1 MLLSMGTMAQTTTI
15 IGTGATAGSTGSNGS
30 PIYRSSATSGFD
42 YSQSVLLYTFADLS
56 AAGIYN
62 GAVISSVGFNKTNA
76 FGIAPGA
83 AGSMTIAM
91 NNSGSNSLDT
101 SDTYANLTTGFT
113 TVYTNAAVD
122 ETIIP
127 SAAGYVVFTLDT
139 PFTYTGGS
147 IEIGLDWDISAA
159 AGSPTTGGFAF
170 AYDTVTGVQGRGN
183 SNSSPITAALTTGNT
198 RLYQAEM
205 VYTGGTAPTCLPPT
219 ALAAVSNT
227 FDTADLSWT
236 SGGSGETAWDIEL
249 GPEGFTPTGTPTNAG
264 VANPYTAMSLTANT
278 GYDYYVRADCGGG
291 DFSTWAGPF
300 NFRTLCTAVAD
311 FNENF
316 DGVSTPDL
324 PSCWTS
330 FSTTPVG
337 TTAAVVQTSTAGD
350 SSVPNGIR
358 MYSGSLTGNIGSGT
372 TDEGENILISPALSN
387 LAAGTHRIRFS
398 ADAGTAT
405 STIEVGTMAD
415 ATDPSTF
422 TALGTFAP
430 TTTHAEYIQDFDT
443 YTGTD
448 QFVAF
453 RHVFAGTFD
462 TMYLD
467 DIVWEAIPS
476 CIAATDLA
484 LVSATDTMATI
495 GWTNNAGAAASSV
508 IYGPAGFDPLTAGTT
523 VAGGADSATISGLT
537 GETNYDFYVTQD
549 CTATGDGLSAQAG
562 PLSIQTP
569 CAPIAAPYF
578 VDFESFTAA
587 TSGFVNDQCWNEVS
601 PTDFDWA
608 IDAAGGTSSTGTGP
622 SGAYSGTTF
631 MFVEASN
638 GANGDVAT
646 VLSRAVDLSALT
658 TPSVSFYY
666 HMYGAFITDLTVAV
680 STDNGATFTT
690 ELTITGQQQTA
701 NADPWE
707 QAVIDLSSYAGQTI
721 IVAFTTSKST
731 MTGNTYEAD
740 ISIDDVNFDEL
751 PTCIDVTGI
760 TEDSILSNSVTV
772 SWTENNTPPSAAWE
786 VLAVPAGDP
795 APAVGATNAT
805 AIPFIVPGLAAE
817 TSYDIYVRTDCATAF
832 PPPLTVTTPCAAIV
846 PDSFEPFDTF
856 LPNCWEEASTGDLT
870 TGPMT
875 LGSGDWGVEEFAHA
889 STSGGGAVNV
899 NLFNLGTSDWV
910 ISPIYDLSAGG
921 YELNMDIAVT
931 GFNNTSASA
940 MGSDDSVQLV
950 YSTDGTTWTVL
961 ETWDASNTPSEVG
974 TTYNNPLT
982 GLNSAT
988 TQFALYATEG
998 TVDDAED
1005 YDFHMDNFQVRTPPT
1020 CPDTANLTLVNNTDV
1035 EATINFDS
1043 GNATSAGNY
1052 EYSLTTVAGTAPAV
1066 TGAWTD
1072 VPGATPNVT
1081 YTITGL
1087 TAETEYFVHVREV
1100 CVVGDESAWSLI
1112 PLNFTTACAAIAAPY
1127 LEDFEMFTPSS
1138 AAFSSENCW
1147 SGSGGSYFWESA
1159 AGTDTSSSGTGPSPT
1174 ITTGNY
1180 FFTEASLGSAGDTTD
1195 LVSPLVDLTALAAP
1209 ALTFD
1214 YHMFGAQIGTLDVL
1228 VNGTTNV
1235 FSISGQQ
1242 QVSDTDPWGEAIV
1255 DLAAYAGQTISITF
1269 RATGAGTFEGDIAID
1284 NVSFT
1289 ELPVCNDVSAITLD
1303 SVTSDSVT
1311 VSWTE
1316 NSLPPATSWE
1326 VVAVPAGDPAPAVGT
1341 SNATMNPFTLT
1352 GLTSSTV
1359 YDIYIRPD
1367 CATVF
1372 AAPIPGTTLA
1382 GCGDTV
1388 YDTGG
1393 AGGAYS
1399 NNESYTITYMPDVM
1413 GNVVTLD
1420 FISVA
1425 LETCCDTLEVFD
1437 GVDTAATAFST
1448 DLEAPALFRAT
1459 NTDGAIT
1466 IRFTSDGSVTDA
1478 GWEANYTCAAPP
1490 SCLEPSALM
1499 AGNITTTTADLSW
1512 TTGGSGET
1520 AWDVEIVTAG
1530 TAATGTPTDLGVAN
1544 PFMATGLTSGTDYE
1558 YYVRAAC
1565 GPGDVSIWS
1574 GPFAFT
1580 TTAACGD
1587 MIYDTG
1593 GATGQYSINESYTVT
1608 YLPDTIAN
1616 VVTLDFTLVDLE
1628 NCCDTLTI
1636 YDGLDTSAPVLE
1648 ADLENPA
1655 SFTALNTDGAITI
1668 EFTSDGS
1675 VVGDGWVAS
1684 YTCTAR
1690 PSCVDVSGIMID
1702 SFTSDSVTVSWIEN
1716 NIPPATAWEVV
1727 AVTAGSTAPM
1737 AGTTNATATP
1747 FMIGSLTP
1755 NTGYDVYVR
1764 TDCSMNFVGPV
1775 SFTTAC
1781 APATMFPVT
1790 TDFTNNVPNAC
1801 WSEAGS
1807 GEITDG
1813 PMNIGASDWRAN
1825 RSYTNSSGTVVPSN
1839 VINLWQNVDRE
1850 WLISESYDLSSLT
1863 TKVLT
1868 VEVAVTNYS
1877 FSGNT
1882 TATDVMG
1889 SDDSVDLLVTDDGGM
1904 TWTSLQ
1910 TWNVAN
1916 QPAVDGERVF
1926 IDLAAYSGTVQFA
1939 FLGSDG
1945 TVDDTEDYDFH
1956 VGVFVVDATAGNE
1969 DTTLQN
1975 AVTIYPNPVNGDTM
1989 TINLGA
1995 TPASQVGITI
2005 YNTLGQEVI
2014 NRTYNSVSNNTIVV
2028 ENLSSLNSG
2037 VYLVNISNGD
2047 ATAVKRFIKQ

>member
-278 GYDYYVRADCGGG
+278 GYDYYVRADCTGG

-300 NFRTLCTAVAD
+300 NFRTLCTAVTD

-330 FSTTPVG
+330 FNTTPAG
-337 TTAAVVQTSTAGD
+337 TTAAVIQTSTAGD

-358 MYSGSLTGNIGSGT
+358 MYNGSLTGNIGSGT

-405 STIEVGTMAD
+405 STVEVGTMSD
-415 ATDPSTF
+415 PTDPTTF
-422 TALGTFAP
+422 TSLGSFSP
-430 TTTHAEYIQDFDT
+430 TTTHATYIQNFDM
-443 YTGTD
+443 YSGTD

-453 RHVFAGTFD
+453 RHIFTTTFD

-467 DIVWEAIPS
+467 DIVWEAIPACAS
-476 CIAATDLA
+476 PTVLLATTLSDTSVA
-484 LVSATDTMATI
+484 LSWV
-495 GWTNNAGAAASSV
+495 NNASAAASSV
-508 IYGPAGFDPLTAGTT
+508 LYGPAGFDPATAGTA
-523 VAGGADSATISGLT
+523 VAAGPDSATITGLT
-537 GETNYDFYVTQD
+537 AETAYDFYVTQD
-549 CTATGDGLSAQAG
+549 C
-562 PLSIQTP
+562 
-569 CAPIAAPYF
+569 
-578 VDFESFTAA
+578 
-587 TSGFVNDQCWNEVS
+587 
-601 PTDFDWA
+601 
-608 IDAAGGTSSTGTGP
+608 SSTGNGMSGQVGP
-622 SGAYSGTTF
+622 ASATT
-631 MFVEASN
+631 
-638 GANGDVAT
+638 
-646 VLSRAVDLSALT
+646 L
-658 TPSVSFYY
+658 
-666 HMYGAFITDLTVAV
+666 
-680 STDNGATFTT
+680 
-690 ELTITGQQQTA
+690 
-701 NADPWE
+701 
-707 QAVIDLSSYAGQTI
+707 
-721 IVAFTTSKST
+721 
-731 MTGNTYEAD
+731 
-740 ISIDDVNFDEL
+740 
-751 PTCIDVTGI
+751 
-760 TEDSILSNSVTV
+760 
-772 SWTENNTPPSAAWE
+772 
-786 VLAVPAGDP
+786 
-795 APAVGATNAT
+795 
-805 AIPFIVPGLAAE
+805 
-817 TSYDIYVRTDCATAF
+817 
-832 PPPLTVTTPCAAIV
+832 CAAIV
-846 PDSFEPFDTF
+846 PDAFEPFDTF
-856 LPNCWEEASTGDLT
+856 LPNCWEEATDGDLI
-870 TGPMT
+870 TGPT
-875 LGSGDWGVEEFAHA
+875 GLGSGDWAVEEFTHS

-899 NLFNLGTSDWV
+899 NLFNANTSDWLL
-910 ISPIYDLSAGG
+910 SPLYDLSAGG

-1043 GNATSAGNY
+1043 GNASSAGNY
-1052 EYSLTTVAGTAPAV
+1052 EYALTTMAATAPAV

-1072 VPGATPNVT
+1072 VAGAMPNVT

-1087 TAETEYFVHVREV
+1087 TAETEYFVYVREV
-1100 CVVGDESAWSLI
+1100 CAVGDESAWSLI

-1159 AGTDTSSSGTGPSPT
+1159 AGTDTSSSGTGPNPS

-1180 FFTEASLGSAGDTTD
+1180 FFTEASSGSIGDITELG
-1195 LVSPLVDLTALAAP
+1195 SPLVDLTALTAP
-1209 ALTFD
+1209 ALTFN

-1235 FSISGQQ
+1235 WTLSGQQ
-1242 QVSDTDPWGEAIV
+1242 QVSDTDTWGEAIV

-1727 AVTAGSTAPM
+1727 AVTAGSTAPV

-1975 AVTIYPNPVNGDTM
+1975 AVTIYPNPVSGDTM
-1989 TINLGA
+1989 TINLGNVP
-1995 TPASQVGITI
+1995 TSQIGIAV

-2014 NRTYNSVSNNTIVV
+2014 SRTFNNLSNNTIVV
-2028 ENLSSLNSG
+2028 DNLSSLTSG

-2047 ATAVKRFIKQ
+2047 STAVKRFIKQ